1 MNPAEEKLMDYYY
14 GNHPFEADK
23 IARARRIVATLNEIR
38 ERRKNKPKTKTPQY
52 KQLIN
57 YLVDNHFADIISH
70 EKVFDNDEPEAITEG
85 QAKYEINSV
94 TQKVNQLEYF
104 VLRFSTQPEQI
115 RQQAIAIVKENFE
128 NTIKHEVQ
136 TISFAQSE
144 LKFVIIYYTP
154 IDYPIRF
161 EIRDAELLLTSPYE
175 TIDVILNAIQ
185 QQNQLTFNPQI
196 YANALM
202 MFNQTKHWRQL
213 QKLTESS
220 FKRIFT
226 QLVTLQDHNDP
237 KRYRLIEHQMRDP
250 DYQEINT
257 LFEQDSLNISIH
269 WFNPIEQIQRTPLDD
284 EIPQKLRTA
293 ITKQINE

>member
-1 MNPAEEKLMDYYY
+1 MNPTEEKLMDYYY
-14 GNHPFEADK
+14 GNHPLEADK
-23 IARARRIVATLNEIR
+23 TARTRRIVATLNEMR
-38 ERRKNKPKTKTPQY
+38 ERRKNKPKPKIPQY
-52 KQLIN
+52 KKLIN

-70 EKVFDNDEPEAITEG
+70 EKVFDIDDAEAITEE

-104 VLRFSTQPEQI
+104 VLRFSTQPEQMK
-115 RQQAIAIVKENFE
+115 QQAIAIVKENFE
-128 NTIKHEVQ
+128 NTINHEVQ
-136 TISFAQSE
+136 TISFSQNE
-144 LKFVIIYYTP
+144 LGFVVVYYTP

-161 EIRDAELLLTSPYE
+161 EIKDPELLLTGPYE
-175 TIDVILNAIQ
+175 AVEVILNAIQ

-226 QLVTLQDHNDP
+226 RLVTLQDHNDP
-237 KRYRLIEHQMRDP
+237 KRYRLIEHQMRNP

-257 LFEQDSLNISIH
+257 LFEQDNLNISIH

-284 EIPQKLRTA
+284 KIPQELRTA

>member
-14 GNHPFEADK
+14 GNHPLEADK
-23 IARARRIVATLNEIR
+23 TTRAKRIVATLNEIR
-38 ERRKNKPKTKTPQY
+38 ERRKSKPKPNIPQY

-70 EKVFDNDEPEAITEG
+70 EKVFDNDESEAITEE

-104 VLRFSTQPEQI
+104 ILRFSTQPEQI
-115 RQQAIAIVKENFE
+115 RQQAITIVKENFE
-128 NTIKHEVQ
+128 NTIKQEVQ
-136 TISFAQSE
+136 TISFSQSE

-161 EIRDAELLLTSPYE
+161 EIKDAELLLTSPYE
-175 TIDVILNAIQ
+175 TINVILNAIQ
-185 QQNQLTFNPQI
+185 QQDRLTFNPQI
-196 YANALM
+196 YTNALM

-213 QKLTESS
+213 QELTENS

-226 QLVTLQDHNDP
+226 RLVTLQDHNDP
-237 KRYRLIEHQMRDP
+237 KKYRLIEHQMYNP

-269 WFNPIEQIQRTPLDD
+269 WFNPIEQIQRTPLYDK
-284 EIPQKLRTA
+284 IPQELRTA